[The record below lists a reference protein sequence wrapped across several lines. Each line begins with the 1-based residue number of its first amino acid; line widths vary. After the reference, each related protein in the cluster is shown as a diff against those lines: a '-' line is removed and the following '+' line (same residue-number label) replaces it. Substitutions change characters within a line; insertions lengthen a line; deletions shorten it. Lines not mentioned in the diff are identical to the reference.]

1 MPGFLARAL
10 TGHLSQTSIIYK
22 AVLLDAAG
30 TLISPSENTADV
42 YVRIAKQHSVVLCR
56 KEVLVRYRR

>member
-1 MPGFLARAL
+1 M